1 MDFKGITELIKVMS
15 SSNIKLLEV
24 QENGISIKMEK
35 DSQGIVIKNEAPVVN
50 SSSYDILDEEV
61 SRDLAVEK
69 KETVNDENIYTI
81 TSPIVGTFYSS
92 PSPDKDAFIKE
103 GKEVKIGDTI
113 CIIEAMKLMNEI
125 QSEVNGEVMEVLIRD
140 GEMVEYGQE
149 IVKIKKL

>member
-125 QSEVNGEVMEVLIRD
+125 QSEVNGEVIEVLIRD

>member
-81 TSPIVGTFYSS
+81 ISPIVGTFYSS

-125 QSEVNGEVMEVLIRD
+125 QSEVNGEVIEVLIRD

>member
-35 DSQGIVIKNEAPVVN
+35 DSQGIVIKNETPVVN
-50 SSSYDILDEEV
+50 PPSYDILDEEL

-69 KETVNDENIYTI
+69 KEVVNDVNVYTI
-81 TSPIVGTFYSS
+81 TSPIVGTFYGS
-92 PSPDKDAFIKE
+92 PSPDKDSFIKE
-103 GKEVKIGDTI
+103 GKEVKKGDTI

-125 QSEVNGEVMEVLIRD
+125 QSEVDGEVLEILVSD
-140 GEMVEYGQE
+140 GDMVEYGQE
-149 IVKIKKL
+149 MVKIRKL

>member
-35 DSQGIVIKNEAPVVN
+35 DSQGIVIKNETPVVN

-61 SRDLAVEK
+61 SRDLVVEK
-69 KETVNDENIYTI
+69 KEIINDENIYTI
-81 TSPIVGTFYSS
+81 TSPIVGTFYGS

-125 QSEVNGEVMEVLIRD
+125 QSEVNGEVVEVLVRD

>member
-35 DSQGIVIKNEAPVVN
+35 DSQGIVIKNETPVVN

-61 SRDLAVEK
+61 SRDLVVEK
-69 KETVNDENIYTI
+69 KEIINDENIYTI
-81 TSPIVGTFYSS
+81 TSPIVGTFYGS

-125 QSEVNGEVMEVLIRD
+125 QSEVNGEVIEVLVRD

>member
-35 DSQGIVIKNEAPVVN
+35 DSQGVVVKNEVPVVS
-50 SSSYDILDEEV
+50 SSSYDVLDEEV
-61 SRDLAVEK
+61 SRDLALEK
-69 KETVNDENIYTI
+69 KEIINDESIYTI

-92 PSPDKDAFIKE
+92 PSPDKEPFIKE
-103 GKEVKIGDTI
+103 GKEVKKGDTI

-125 QSEVNGEVMEVLIRD
+125 QSEVNGEVVEVLVRD